1 MNESNTI
8 NKNSCELDPQ
18 LLNNLLIKYSKQS
31 NIEKWDVGAS
41 SSKDISVQVQQ
52 GKAKQL
58 KGSQRNSMTLRV
70 WNKKNRVGITST
82 SDLTSDGIK
91 KAMRGAIQAC
101 HYGNENESPAF
112 STLAKSPLN
121 EINSKVSNTHTIDEL
136 LNILKKAEQQLI
148 NTHESINSVPYNG
161 LSESYLERIYINS
174 EGANRYMKLSQ
185 SSIYLYAKAEEN
197 NKKPRSAGVVKVN
210 SNLDDL
216 QIDCCIKE
224 TSDKLISHLNYKSI
238 DTGKYLVCFSP
249 EAFLQL
255 ISAFSSMFNARSII
269 DGVSLMNEDSIGSKI
284 SVANLNISDE
294 GLHPENV
301 GAFSF
306 DGEGTPTQN
315 INIITDGILTNLL
328 HSEAT
333 ARKFGVQPTGHA
345 GLGAKV
351 SVSPD
356 WLVVSKSEC
365 VIDKDQE
372 LSINETLKEYILI
385 DELSAIHSGVKASQ
399 GSFSLP
405 FDGWIVK
412 DRKKTSIEAATVA
425 GDILNVLKGI
435 VKIENQQIT
444 THQGISPYVWV
455 DNVSITG
462 EA

>member
-1 MNESNTI
+1 M
-8 NKNSCELDPQ
+8 KNSITNQKIGQLNPE
-18 LLNNLLIKYSKQS
+18 LLNNLLKRYSNESK
-31 NIEKWDVGAS
+31 ITKWDMGAS
-41 SSKDISVQVQQ
+41 SSSDISVQVQK

-70 WNKKNRVGITST
+70 WNKYNQVGITST
-82 SDLTSDGIK
+82 SDLTSEGIN
-91 KAMRGAIQAC
+91 KAMRGAIKASNF
-101 HYGNENESPAF
+101 GNVKESPEF
-112 STLAKSPLN
+112 SPMAKN
-121 EINSKVSNTHTIDEL
+121 ELEAVNSNNSNPHTINEL
-136 LNILKKAEQQLI
+136 LSILKNAEKQLI
-148 NTHESINSVPYNG
+148 DTHKSIDSVPYNG
-161 LSESYLERIYINS
+161 LNESYMERIYINS
-174 EGANRYMKLSQ
+174 EGANRHMKLSQ
-185 SSIYLYAKAEEN
+185 SSIYLYAKAEEE
-197 NKKPRSAGVVKVN
+197 NKKPRSAGGIRIH
-210 SNLDDL
+210 SNLEELD
-216 QIDCCIKE
+216 IESCIKE

-238 DTGKYLVCFSP
+238 ETNKYLICFTP
-249 EAFLQL
+249 DAFLQL

-269 DGVSLMNEDSIGSKI
+269 DGISLMKKDSIGEQI
-284 SVANLNISDE
+284 SVSNLNISDE

-315 INIITDGILTNLL
+315 IKLVTNGILTNLL

-333 ARKFGVQPTGHA
+333 ARKFGAKPTGHA

-356 WLVVSKSEC
+356 WLVVSKSESET
-365 VIDKDQE
+365 DKDKN
-372 LSINETLKEYILI
+372 LSVKNTLKEYILI

-412 DRKKTSIEAATVA
+412 NGKKISIDAATVA
-425 GDILNVLKGI
+425 GDILEVLNNI
-435 VKIENQQIT
+435 VKIENEQIV

-455 DNVSITG
+455 ENVSITG